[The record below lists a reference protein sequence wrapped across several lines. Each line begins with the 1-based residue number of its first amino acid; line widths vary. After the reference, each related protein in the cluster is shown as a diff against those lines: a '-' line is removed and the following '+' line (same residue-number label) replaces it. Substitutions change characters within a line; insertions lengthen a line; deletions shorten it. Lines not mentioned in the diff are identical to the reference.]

1 MYDIHV
7 LLPHEPGML
16 ARFGEALGS
25 AGVGLEGGGVF
36 LMGGAGHAH
45 FLVGDGERARV
56 AAQEAGL
63 EVVAVR
69 EVLVRRLDQEKPGE
83 LGRLAAALGE
93 AGVNIITQYSDHANQ
108 LILVTDD
115 PRKAAVATRAWAP

>member
-25 AGVGLEGGGVF
+25 AGVSLEGGGVF
-36 LMGGAGHAH
+36 VLGGAGHAH

-69 EVLVRRLDQEKPGE
+69 EVLVRRLNQGKPGE
-83 LGRLAAALGE
+83 LGRIAAALGA
-93 AGVNIITQYSDHANQ
+93 AGVNIITQYSDHENQ

-115 PRKAAVATRAWAP
+115 PRKAASVTKEWAP

>member
-7 LLPHEPGML
+7 LLPDEPGML

-25 AGVGLEGGGVF
+25 AGVSLEGGGVF
-36 LMGGAGHAH
+36 VMGGAGHAH

-69 EVLVRRLDQEKPGE
+69 EVLVRRLDQGKPGE
-83 LGRLAAALGE
+83 LGRIAAALGQ
-93 AGVNIITQYSDHANQ
+93 AGINIITQYSDHENR

-115 PRKAAVATRAWAP
+115 ARKAASVTKEWAP